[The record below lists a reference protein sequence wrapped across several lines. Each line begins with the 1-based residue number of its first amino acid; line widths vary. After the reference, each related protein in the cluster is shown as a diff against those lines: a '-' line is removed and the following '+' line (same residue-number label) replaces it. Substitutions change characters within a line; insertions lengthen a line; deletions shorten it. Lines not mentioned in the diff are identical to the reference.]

1 MVCGHIH
8 VTDGQNKQTCRFTS
22 YFEFCTLFQKLVQ
35 KVVKKWSLNMKVYYT
50 IPLNN
55 RLTGHPENFKIK
67 LYYFQERLSLRYKII
82 LKLLS
87 VSYNYK
93 LNDVYLY
100 DKIKMSRRNAWC
112 MLNFGGR
119 RRVPEKC
126 SLKIDVSN
134 FWKYK
139 EI

>member
-1 MVCGHIH
+1 
-8 VTDGQNKQTCRFTS
+8 
-22 YFEFCTLFQKLVQ
+22 
-35 KVVKKWSLNMKVYYT
+35 MKVYCT

-67 LYYFQERLSLRYKII
+67 LYYFQERLSLRYNII

-100 DKIKMSRRNAWC
+100 DKIKMSRRNA
-112 MLNFGGR
+112 
-119 RRVPEKC
+119 
-126 SLKIDVSN
+126 
-134 FWKYK
+134 
-139 EI
+139 